1 MAITQDGTQAFSIES
16 SPCTINSVVY
26 IIEGLSF
33 TYEGERKDISDSNG
47 EPTGAVVIPRNTTIS
62 GTLQLATATTEPN
75 VRQQELVLSGTRNDG
90 TYIIVDASE
99 AETQGDYV
107 KVTFN
112 GYKKIN

>member
-16 SPCTINSVVY
+16 SPCTINAVVY
-26 IIEGLSF
+26 ILEGLTF

-47 EPTGAVVIPRNTTIS
+47 EPTGATVVPRNTTIS
-62 GTLQLATATTEPN
+62 GTLQLATSTTTPD

-90 TYIIVDASE
+90 TFIIVDCGE

>member
-1 MAITQDGTQAFSIES
+1 MAITSDGTQAFGIEA
-16 SPCTINSVVY
+16 SPVTINSVVY
-26 IIEGLSF
+26 VAEGLSF

-47 EPTGAVVIPRNTTIS
+47 EPTGATVVPRNITVS
-62 GTLQLATATTEPN
+62 GTLQLAASTTEPN

-112 GYKKIN
+112 AYKKIN

>member
-1 MAITQDGTQAFSIES
+1 MES
-16 SPCTINSVVY
+16 SPCTIKAVVY
-26 IIEGLSF
+26 ILEGLSF

-47 EPTGAVVIPRNTTIS
+47 EPTGAVVVPRNITVS
-62 GTLQLATATTEPN
+62 GTIQLATATTEPN
-75 VRQQELVLSGTRNDG
+75 VRQEELVLSGTRNDG
-90 TYIIVDASE
+90 TYIIVDCGE